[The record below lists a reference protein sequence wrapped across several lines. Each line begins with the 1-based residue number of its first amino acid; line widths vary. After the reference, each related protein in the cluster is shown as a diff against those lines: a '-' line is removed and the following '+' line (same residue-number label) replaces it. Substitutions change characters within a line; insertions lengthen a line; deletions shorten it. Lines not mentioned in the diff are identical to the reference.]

1 MGYTDYSYRVAIKE
15 WTIVALFCE
24 MILAGLLAA
33 IYYGH
38 FTMTVHGKVI
48 PLSDLDKASY
58 LTEHN
63 SFRRKP
69 ESQNMECETGW
80 SDDLANSASAIAE
93 TCKTETP
100 TADTLGYMIHSSN
113 AQLTPTNV
121 LEEVWVVY
129 ANAYDYLTNT
139 CNLTFTTTCNHTL
152 QFLWFE
158 GGQIGCAR
166 SECAANTTQY
176 LTVCAY
182 PHRALLSMR
191 PHTIAPPLA
200 VCTLCSTKFPSCR
213 DDLCCVAPT
222 TTTTTTNTTTTT
234 TQPTTAGPKECGC
247 APTSQLVDFI
257 RLYDKKEN
265 RNIFEIDQQAVSA
278 LVAKGVSNL
287 GSAGR
292 VAKIL
297 NSTACPFM
305 QPIVVMRSDR
315 NKKNIYAID
324 STAITAARYH
334 GFVQRGTIGYAVP
347 GKDMCQ
353 ASTAIYTFRHPCLGF
368 VQLSN
373 VTDVKTLLADRVW
386 RGYQW
391 RGAEFYIW

>member
-1 MGYTDYSYRVAIKE
+1 
-15 WTIVALFCE
+15 
-24 MILAGLLAA
+24 
-33 IYYGH
+33 
-38 FTMTVHGKVI
+38 
-48 PLSDLDKASY
+48 
-58 LTEHN
+58 
-63 SFRRKP
+63 
-69 ESQNMECETGW
+69 
-80 SDDLANSASAIAE
+80 
-93 TCKTETP
+93 
-100 TADTLGYMIHSSN
+100 MIHSSN

-213 DDLCCVAPT
+213 DDLCCNRERKTMLEFAVLLRIVQQLKMPNDNRSYETEEQFSCSDTMKLRHVWVIIFLGVAPT